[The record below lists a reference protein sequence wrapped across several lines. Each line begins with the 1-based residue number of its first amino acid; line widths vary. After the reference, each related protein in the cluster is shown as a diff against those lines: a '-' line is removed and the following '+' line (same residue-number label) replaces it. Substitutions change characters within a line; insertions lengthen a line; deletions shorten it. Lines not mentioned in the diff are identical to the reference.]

1 MIPIECNHFQL
12 KYKVSQTKLSQ
23 TKQIKMSELFNQTVM
38 CPEVFDKLTKP
49 RNVNSKHFQY
59 MTVAYWFIHKLRQTM
74 DLSPEQV
81 ESMENAMGVRS
92 SPSELKAIYSEFEKM
107 QSEIAKEVA
116 KELTMASHAESK
128 KKTAL
133 KKSAKET
140 AVAEK
145 PKRKYTKKNVT
156 DSSSDSDANGSDAIV
171 AEKPKR
177 KYTKKAVAVE
187 PVSEVACEVVPE
199 PNGEMVSV
207 VTEKPKRK
215 YTKKAVA
222 IPSDEQ
228 PPIVKETPAEV
239 SATTAEVDPV
249 PKPKKRVTKKVTIKE
264 ASEPATT
271 SEPEV
276 PKKRGPK
283 KKIDAPN
290 SATETMLQTIHSFEE
305 ILNNMALDEIVEEIL
320 DNMES
325 DDDESDDDL
334 ALESYQ

>member
-1 MIPIECNHFQL
+1 MECNHFQL
-12 KYKVSQTKLSQ
+12 KYKLSQTKLSQ

-49 RNVNSKHFQY
+49 RNVNTKHFQY

-81 ESMENAMGVRS
+81 ESMENTMGVRS

-156 DSSSDSDANGSDAIV
+156 DSSSDSDANVSDAVV

-222 IPSDEQ
+222 MPSDEPQ
-228 PPIVKETPAEV
+228 PPIVEV
-239 SATTAEVDPV
+239 EVTATEVDPA
-249 PKPKKRVTKKVTIKE
+249 PKPKKRVTKKVTIEE

-305 ILNNMALDEIVEEIL
+305 ILNNM
-320 DNMES
+320 
-325 DDDESDDDL
+325 ESDDDL
-334 ALESYQ
+334 AMESYQ